1 MDSTFSAPSFLGA
14 EVLSI
19 SAALVQNFSRTV
31 SDQLYYNHPSIT
43 LDEIDYCNVTVTYTH
58 PGQND
63 IVNVENWLPL
73 HNWNGRLQAVGG
85 GGFLAGRF
93 ELTNT
98 EMAGAI
104 GEGYAATT
112 SDAGLPLNAYTPDE
126 WAQISPGNPNLYL
139 LENLAAKSLHDQVRV
154 EARHGRE
161 RVAVVLTWQRPLLV
175 SLWSRTFTG
184 SHPRS
189 PTGVGALRVAAK
201 A

>member
-1 MDSTFSAPSFLGA
+1 MEVPAAACMDSTFSVPSFLGA

-31 SDQLYYNHPSIT
+31 SDQLYYNHPSVT
-43 LDEIDYCNVTVTYTH
+43 LDGVDYCNVTVTYTH

-63 IVNVENWLPL
+63 MVNVENWLPL
-73 HNWNGRLQAVGG
+73 HHWNGRLQAVGG

-112 SDAGLPLNAYTPDE
+112 SDAGLPPNAYTPDE

-161 RVAVVLTWQRPLLV
+161 
-175 SLWSRTFTG
+175 
-184 SHPRS
+184 
-189 PTGVGALRVAAK
+189 
-201 A
+201 